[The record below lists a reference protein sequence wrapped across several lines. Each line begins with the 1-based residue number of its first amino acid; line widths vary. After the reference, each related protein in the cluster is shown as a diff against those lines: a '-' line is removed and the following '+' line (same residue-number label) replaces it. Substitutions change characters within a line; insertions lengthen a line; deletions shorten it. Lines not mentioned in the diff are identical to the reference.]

1 MKASKPPGLTNSQV
15 SIRAGRFFRRL
26 CVGRGQESPG
36 DCDEHTQVRAAL
48 ERHYLHALALMPE
61 VEVNTVLAA

>member
-26 CVGRGQESPG
+26 CVGCGQESPS
-36 DCDEHTQVRAAL
+36 VAANRFL
-48 ERHYLHALALMPE
+48 PE
-61 VEVNTVLAA
+61 QFSHCARCAWEPEAFLAAPAP